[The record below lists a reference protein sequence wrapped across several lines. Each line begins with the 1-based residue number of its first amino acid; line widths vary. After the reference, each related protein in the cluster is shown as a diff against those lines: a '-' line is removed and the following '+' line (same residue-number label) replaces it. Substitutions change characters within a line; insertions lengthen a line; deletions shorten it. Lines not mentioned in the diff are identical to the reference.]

1 LNLALEDVHASIV
14 EHGVGAERQTMS
26 AEKVFWSHFCTNLAP
41 VTWVLGA
48 LVIGIGL
55 DFRTG
60 LLALVIGNVLGALPV
75 GLNATIG
82 PRTGLTQIEISRF
95 AFGRIGTRLPAT
107 LNWISAVGWDAVNN
121 VPSVLAIL
129 ALATS
134 FGFALPFW
142 VGLSALVAVQLTA
155 SIYGHHV
162 VQLLAKYVCY
172 VLIVV
177 FAVTGIVAVL
187 AGGSL
192 VAARGPITPAMFLLG
207 VSMIAGFNIG
217 FAPYSSDYTRYLP
230 STTKPRTIFALSFG
244 GLVSSGFA
252 MELCG
257 LLTASRLHDLSA
269 AGVIAGIG
277 ALTGPFGPIALLAI
291 AISAIAINSINDN
304 TAAYSLIST
313 GVRIRDRHVTVRF
326 RARRRRRRQIC
337 RALLELSAFVALLDR
352 AVGRYRARRLVS
364 VSRCTSRARVGHGR
378 GDLRDR
384 YATNDPAFLGN
395 GDLHGADCEDAR
407 GRRYR
412 LFRRILHRVARLRRR
427 RTAPLATHSGSEL
440 ATDRFGERCAFS
452 KAVQHREREGR
463 SLQRVGVLRNLL
475 TEAAIDDASVR
486 RGEPLIVHARQV
498 RPG

>member
-313 GVRIRDRHVTVRF
+313 GVRIPRHVSAIVTSLCGFALAVAGAGKFAELFSNYLLLLLYWIAPWAGIVLADWFLFRGARAAPAWGTGAAIFAIVTPLTILLFSATVIYTGPIARMLGGADIGF
-326 RARRRRRRQIC
+326 FVGFFIASLAYVVVERRRSLPI
-337 RALLELSAFVALLDR
+337 
-352 AVGRYRARRLVS
+352 LVP
-364 VSRCTSRARVGHGR
+364 
-378 GDLRDR
+378 
-384 YATNDPAFLGN
+384 N
-395 GDLHGADCEDAR
+395 
-407 GRRYR
+407 
-412 LFRRILHRVARLRRR
+412 
-427 RTAPLATHSGSEL
+427 
-440 ATDRFGERCAFS
+440 
-452 KAVQHREREGR
+452 
-463 SLQRVGVLRNLL
+463 
-475 TEAAIDDASVR
+475 
-486 RGEPLIVHARQV
+486 
-498 RPG
+498 